1 MRPPLHQPT
10 SLGEVCELLDTL
22 EDPMVYGGGTAI
34 QILIKQGVLFAGNL
48 VDLSRVP
55 GLTEIEETGEGLRV
69 GPMVTVRRMETS
81 ETVRRRAPLAAETY
95 GHVANPRVRNT
106 ASAGG
111 NIAHGDYRLDPPTA
125 LLVLD
130 ARVEL
135 TSVRGT
141 RSVPIRDFFVDFQL
155 TAVEPGE
162 LITAI
167 VIPAASAGSSS
178 AYVKM
183 SSLGEND
190 WPAASAAALVDA
202 QHRTLRLGLGALAPV
217 PRFVEVPLDG
227 GGVDGAVAA
236 ALAAVEPELDPIPDI
251 RGSADYK
258 KRLGLVATEDAV
270 RRAWEDA
277 R

>member
-10 SLGEVCELLDTL
+10 SLEEVCELLGTL
-22 EDPMVYGGGTAI
+22 EDPMIYGGGTAI

-55 GLTEIEETGEGLRV
+55 GLAEIEETGEGLRV
-69 GPMVTVRRMETS
+69 GPMVSVRRMETS
-81 ETVRRRAPLAAETY
+81 QVVRRTAPLAAETY

-106 ASAGG
+106 ASVGG

-135 TSVRGT
+135 TSVGGT
-141 RSVPIRDFFVDFQL
+141 RTVPIRDFFVDFQL

-162 LITAI
+162 VITAI
-167 VIPAASAGSSS
+167 RVPAAPAQSSS
-178 AYVKM
+178 TYVKM

-190 WPAASAAALVDA
+190 WPAASVAVLVDA
-202 QHRTLRLGLGALAPV
+202 DRRSMRLGLGALAPV
-217 PRFVEVPLDG
+217 PRYVEVPLDG
-227 GGVDGAVAA
+227 GGVDEAVTA

-258 KRLGLVATEDAV
+258 KRLGLVAAEDAV